1 MGENYIHINDIVS
14 VDMGNG
20 RRETSAE
27 YQICILGMN
36 RKTVVGILSKLLEHM
51 EISPLEILLYRDSH
65 NSSDDRNT
73 GFKIVPE
80 FLEFIDGLGTEGD
93 DNPSVSGG
101 AADSRLR
108 RHLSPPGRV
117 CPLHKGAFGGRGMMD
132 IKKARRCGNTDELRD
147 VKHHE
152 DISYYPQ
159 ESASC
164 QGGGW

>member
-1 MGENYIHINDIVS
+1 MSENFIHINDIAS
-14 VDMGNG
+14 FDMDNG

-36 RKTVVGILSKLLEHM
+36 RKSVVGILSKLLEHM

-80 FLEFIDGLGTEGD
+80 GD

-101 AADSRLR
+101 AADSPTPLSAACGGISPR
-108 RHLSPPGRV
+108 RG
-117 CPLHKGAFGGRGMMD
+117 
-132 IKKARRCGNTDELRD
+132 
-147 VKHHE
+147 
-152 DISYYPQ
+152 
-159 ESASC
+159 ESALC
-164 QGGGW
+164 TREPLEDEA